1 MIKKGA
7 VELTEEQAFTMTR
20 TSSREALER
29 ELDRLKNERVIHRWM
44 PPCGGDGTYLIIW
57 APYEP
62 EPGWWG

>member
-1 MIKKGA
+1 MSDRYS
-7 VELTEEQAFTMTR
+7 EWTEEQALEATHTAD
-20 TSSREALER
+20 REALER
-29 ELDRLKNERVIHRWM
+29 ELGRLQRDNRIFRWM

>member
-1 MIKKGA
+1 MSDSF
-7 VELTEEQAFTMTR
+7 VELTVEQALEVTG

-29 ELDRLKNERVIHRWM
+29 ELDRLLDVDVIYRWM

-57 APYEP
+57 SPCEP